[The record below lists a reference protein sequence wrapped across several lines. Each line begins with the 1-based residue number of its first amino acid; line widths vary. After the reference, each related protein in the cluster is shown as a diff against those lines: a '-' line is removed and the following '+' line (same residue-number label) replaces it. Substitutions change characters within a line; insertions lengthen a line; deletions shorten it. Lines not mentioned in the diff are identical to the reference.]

1 MKMNEKFNQIME
13 KLDDNDKAYLSKF
26 IKIVNDPLGRKI
38 LAKMAS
44 PKSPI
49 CYEHIPL
56 DLLGGSK
63 IGVMSMLKTMEEI
76 GLAESEMTQRD
87 TGVFRTY
94 SVTAE
99 GRSLVEKHMQK
110 EAKLF
115 A

>member
-13 KLDDNDKAYLSKF
+13 KLNDNDKTYLSKF
-26 IKIVNDPLGRKI
+26 IKVVNDPLGRKI

-49 CYEHIPL
+49 CYEHVPL
-56 DLLGGSK
+56 ELLGGSK

-76 GLAESEMTQRD
+76 GLAKSAMEKREA
-87 TGVFRTY
+87 GVFRTY
-94 SVTAE
+94 SVTSE
-99 GRSLVEKHMQK
+99 GRSLVEQHMQK